1 MAGRAG
7 IWLTAKKLHIGLDK
21 TSPIC
26 YNKGI
31 KGKGDNNMEI
41 KYAYEM
47 TRKAEEVRKEIQAK
61 NNALARAFIEDHIMP
76 EIERV
81 AGTGETLYE
90 CSLAS
95 INDKRVK
102 QACKDIMQN
111 YGYKPSYIDNTL
123 SIYWG

>member
-1 MAGRAG
+1 
-7 IWLTAKKLHIGLDK
+7 
-21 TSPIC
+21 
-26 YNKGI
+26 
-31 KGKGDNNMEI
+31 MEI

-61 NNALARAFIEDHIMP
+61 NNALARAFIEDSIMP

-90 CSLAS
+90 CNLAS
-95 INDKRVK
+95 LKEKDVK
-102 QACKDIMQN
+102 QACKNIMQN
-111 YGYKPSYIDNTL
+111 YGYKASYIDNVL

>member
-1 MAGRAG
+1 
-7 IWLTAKKLHIGLDK
+7 
-21 TSPIC
+21 
-26 YNKGI
+26 
-31 KGKGDNNMEI
+31 MEI

-47 TRKAEEVRKEIQAK
+47 TRKAEEVRKEIHAK
-61 NNALARAFIEDHIMP
+61 NNALAREFIGDHIMP
-76 EIERV
+76 EIEQV

-95 INDKRVK
+95 INDKGVR

-111 YGYKPSYIDNTL
+111 YGYKASYIDNVL

>member
-1 MAGRAG
+1 
-7 IWLTAKKLHIGLDK
+7 
-21 TSPIC
+21 
-26 YNKGI
+26 
-31 KGKGDNNMEI
+31 
-41 KYAYEM
+41 
-47 TRKAEEVRKEIQAK
+47 
-61 NNALARAFIEDHIMP
+61 MP

-95 INDKRVK
+95 INDKGVK

-111 YGYKPSYIDNTL
+111 YGYKASYIDNVL

>member
-1 MAGRAG
+1 
-7 IWLTAKKLHIGLDK
+7 
-21 TSPIC
+21 
-26 YNKGI
+26 
-31 KGKGDNNMEI
+31 MEI

-47 TRKAEEVRKEIQAK
+47 TRKTEEVRKEIQAK
-61 NNALARAFIEDHIMP
+61 NNALARAFIGDHIMP

-95 INDKRVK
+95 LNDKGVR

-111 YGYKPSYIDNTL
+111 YGYKASYIDNVL

>member
-1 MAGRAG
+1 
-7 IWLTAKKLHIGLDK
+7 
-21 TSPIC
+21 
-26 YNKGI
+26 
-31 KGKGDNNMEI
+31 MEI

-61 NNALARAFIEDHIMP
+61 NNALAQAFIEDHIMP
-76 EIERV
+76 EIEHL

-95 INDKRVK
+95 VNGKNVR

-111 YGYKPSYIDNTL
+111 YGYKVSYIDNVL

>member
-1 MAGRAG
+1 
-7 IWLTAKKLHIGLDK
+7 
-21 TSPIC
+21 
-26 YNKGI
+26 
-31 KGKGDNNMEI
+31 MEI

-61 NNALARAFIEDHIMP
+61 NNALARAFIEDHIML

-90 CSLAS
+90 CSLTS
-95 INDKRVK
+95 INDKKAR

-111 YGYKPSYIDNTL
+111 YGYKASYIDNVL

>member
-1 MAGRAG
+1 
-7 IWLTAKKLHIGLDK
+7 
-21 TSPIC
+21 
-26 YNKGI
+26 
-31 KGKGDNNMEI
+31 MEI

-81 AGTGETLYE
+81 TGTGETLYE

-95 INDKRVK
+95 INDKGVR

-111 YGYKPSYIDNTL
+111 YGYKASYIDNVL

>member
-1 MAGRAG
+1 
-7 IWLTAKKLHIGLDK
+7 
-21 TSPIC
+21 
-26 YNKGI
+26 
-31 KGKGDNNMEI
+31 MEI

-102 QACKDIMQN
+102 ISCRIMVI
-111 YGYKPSYIDNTL
+111 KPATL
-123 SIYWG
+123 TTLFRFIGDK

>member
-1 MAGRAG
+1 
-7 IWLTAKKLHIGLDK
+7 
-21 TSPIC
+21 
-26 YNKGI
+26 
-31 KGKGDNNMEI
+31 MEI

-81 AGTGETLYE
+81 AGTGKTVYE

-95 INDKRVK
+95 LNDKGVK
-102 QACKDIMQN
+102 LSCKDIMQN
-111 YGYKPSYIDNTL
+111 YGYKVSYIDSIL
-123 SIYWG
+123 SVYWG